1 MFSSVYNVG
10 TESGE
15 PTLFRIIQKN
25 DNVVIKGWCS
35 CCSEGEE
42 ECSPRFFVLGCS
54 NTGDEPWTMISCYSS
69 GDSDYEV
76 GSRYYKYSY
85 ELRRI

>member
-1 MFSSVYNVG
+1 MFKLG
-10 TESGE
+10 
-15 PTLFRIIQKN
+15 IQKN

-54 NTGDEPWTMISCYSS
+54 NTGDQPWTKISCYSS

-76 GSRYYKYSY
+76 GNLYYKYSY